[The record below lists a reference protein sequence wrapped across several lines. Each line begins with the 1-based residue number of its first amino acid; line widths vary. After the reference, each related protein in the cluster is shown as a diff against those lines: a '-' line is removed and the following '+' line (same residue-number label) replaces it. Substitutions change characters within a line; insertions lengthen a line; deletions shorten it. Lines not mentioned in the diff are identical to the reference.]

1 MRFQRFSALLLAGC
15 LAMQSPMQ
23 IYGAQASDYKEAA
36 ETSTATVSLGD
47 PAENESSFDMYY
59 AEDAAD
65 MAAAVQTLDDDPS
78 TRITVRTEQ
87 SMEAEI
93 PEGKGVYY
101 DGTYI
106 LQFTSEEE
114 KDAAA
119 SSLKDNGAKVS
130 ADTILTLCGDDTAKE
145 KNAEQTE
152 SAPAKNT
159 ETEYVVSSESA
170 NEGDTQSS
178 TEETEIIESS
188 EEEPAKDDVEAN
200 TEDLSQAGTSET
212 AKEMAAE
219 AVKPDQIAD
228 KIDTGNKEA
237 ADNGLSMET
246 DADTAIVAL
255 IDTGVM
261 DASYV
266 DHEINFT
273 DDTSVTNEHGTRMA
287 KKILDLAAGHAK
299 ILSLKAFNNDGT
311 ATSSNI
317 YAAVQYAM
325 DAGAD
330 YINLSASVADDN
342 VLDPLQNLIQ
352 KACDLGIRVVV
363 SAGNEGKDAA
373 KYFPG
378 CMEDVDTAAS
388 VDTNWS
394 VLTSSNDGTCV
405 NWYAVS
411 DTTSDAAAMVTG
423 MLVRTSFEPQSDEEI
438 RDDMQIVSASYLSKW
453 KDENGKDQNPDSG
466 NIEMDPDQIHV
477 TGGAARW
484 KTAGALATYRF
495 DYTGAVQKWTVPETG
510 EYYFHL
516 FGGTGGYLT
525 KKEADTLGLERL
537 YVTYGR
543 GGETDATVNL
553 KKGDVLYLAVG
564 GSGKV
569 PVVSPQS
576 VTSQSA
582 LTAQGGWN
590 GGGSTSGNGAGSGG
604 GATHVA
610 YKDGLLSSLSD
621 SDLLLVAGGG
631 GGRGSE
637 DDQGIGG
644 IGAGGGESGENALER
659 QKIIALGG
667 TQTDGY
673 KRGVGESASVTRGAG
688 GGGYYGGHA
697 CSVNT
702 YGGAG
707 GSGYINESVVTKGYT
722 TTRGN
727 SYDDG
732 YIVIEYNGK
741 PKSSVTIDAGANGT
755 IYGETMVTKNGTTG
769 DKIALPKPET
779 KESYIQFTG
788 YQIESGD
795 GTIASDGIT
804 FTYGTK
810 PTRIYATY
818 EGTTATLTVTQNEDT
833 AYASV
838 TAKSVSNTKV
848 FLQGTD
854 DLNNVWTNLA
864 QFSLNG
870 KVTQYPSAS
879 LRKYVVNG
887 STGTF
892 TAQIA
897 GTYKFYIA
905 GANGGRDGNFW
916 YGWAKQATA
925 YGGTGAS
932 MTFSAHLN
940 EGDVVK
946 LYSSTKGAN
955 TSSYAKGGSGY
966 RRGGNNTASDTTAG
980 GGGASAIEVNGKVV
994 AVAAGGAGSDW
1005 SMPNPAIS
1013 GHISTDTSC
1022 DIAIMDDTVQSGQAG
1037 GQGGDSR
1044 VDSCAGGGAGWQGG
1058 MTRPNASIYWE
1069 SNNEYCFWSSYWYS
1083 EGTDWA
1089 GSYGGKNGYDA
1100 SAVSDFKLLDEKAQW
1115 AGRNNQIEIIDGN
1128 SRGLSDHF
1136 AIKLNGSL
1144 SEEATWLPVPEWV
1157 ASEFG
1162 TTASSL
1168 SNTLK
1173 GNGIATVSLLQK
1185 DMEEV
1190 PADGKTK
1197 VSVKLTDTV
1206 APGVPTGSYL
1216 SATSD
1221 DYKTQTVSFEKTE
1234 DEGGHYYF
1242 RIQNLTDA
1250 KETSYIS
1257 GFKGWSYITDT
1268 QPDVSDDFVRE
1279 QTKQGKTM
1287 YSDSATVTH
1296 ATQQQTEYMHIA
1308 AVDHAG
1314 NVSDCVTVELPSM
1327 NSYILPATAI
1337 RIYYHSN
1344 LPGKEDEVYTDRRM
1358 IPEGENAYT
1367 VLGYSDTALDQT
1379 SGYKFMGWTENAN
1392 GSGTAYAAGS
1402 SQSASAMNKKD
1413 LYAQWQEQTYNIAF
1427 EKNAADA
1434 KGVMKTLT
1442 GLRAGTETKLPA
1454 NQFTREGFEFAGWSK
1469 KTTGYPQYGDKANV
1483 LDLAEPGQT
1492 ATLYAIWKPAY
1503 TINVFVQDGNSS
1515 SFPSKANYVY
1525 TGYEMPGDQVNAD
1538 TKIKDLALDGYTLVK
1553 TTNAAGQAVSST
1565 ALQVTDTPKNN
1576 VINLYYKG
1584 SAGLVYYSLKTGS
1597 TEYYPGELSHEWL
1610 GTAAAFSSIPA
1621 SEKNGNAVTNA
1632 NGIEKYLKKIPT
1644 DQVDAYLEKQG
1655 GFSSA
1660 DVVWSQYKLA
1670 SDGDYH
1676 VYGFVKHAEV
1686 KVIYHSNFG
1695 TDKTYEETLSA
1706 SSVQDGKPGVILK
1719 NYAETGLPESY
1730 KRFQYWTENADGSG
1744 TAYGTMNATEADQ
1757 KTTSFYP
1764 AYEAKTIHLYAQ
1776 WDENAGFIIEKRD
1789 QETNQLIGGAEFTI
1803 YKADG
1808 TKCMDV
1814 SVGDSGK
1821 SSVFYL
1827 PKGTYRIHETKA
1839 PDGYMLAVK
1848 DMTVESK
1855 ATGYQADD
1863 QKIVSFGVQDQ
1874 KLNGLPSAGGNGRTK
1889 IYLAALLSGACAV
1902 VLIWKIKKKE

>member
-1 MRFQRFSALLLAGC
+1 MRFQRFSAMLLAGC
-15 LAMQSPMQ
+15 LAMQSPVQ
-23 IYGAQASDYKEAA
+23 IYGAQVSDNKEAT
-36 ETSTATVSLGD
+36 ETNAATVSLGD
-47 PAENESSFDMYY
+47 QTEDDSSFDMYY

-78 TRITVRTEQ
+78 TRLTVRTEQ

-106 LQFTSEEE
+106 LQFASEEE
-114 KDAAA
+114 KDAA
-119 SSLKDNGAKVS
+119 SSALEDNGAKVS
-130 ADTILTLCGDDTAKE
+130 ADTVLTICGDGTSEE

-152 SAPAKNT
+152 GAPAKNT
-159 ETEYVVSSESA
+159 ETEYVISPDPSKEEAQDS
-170 NEGDTQSS
+170 N
-178 TEETEIIESS
+178 EETEIIEST
-188 EEEPAKDDVEAN
+188 EEEPAKNETGTKKDE
-200 TEDLSQAGTSET
+200 LSQTGTSEST
-212 AKEMAAE
+212 KETKAE
-219 AVKPDQIAD
+219 EVKPDQIAD
-228 KIDTGNKEA
+228 KIDTDNKEA
-237 ADNGLSMET
+237 ADNGLSMKA
-246 DADTAIVAL
+246 DQDTAIVAL

-261 DASYV
+261 DTSYV

-273 DDTSVTNEHGTRMA
+273 DDLSVTNEHGTRMA
-287 KKILDLAAGHAK
+287 KKILNLADGHAK

-330 YINLSASVADDN
+330 YINLSASVADDES
-342 VLDPLQNLIQ
+342 LDSLQSLIQ

-378 CMEDVDTAAS
+378 CMEDVDTATS

-394 VLTSSNDGTCV
+394 VLTTANDGTCV

-411 DTTSDAAAMVTG
+411 DATSDAAAMVTG
-423 MLVRTSFEPQSDEEI
+423 MLVRTSFEAMP
-438 RDDMQIVSASYLSKW
+438 DDDIKDSMQIVSASYLSKW
-453 KDENGKDQNPDSG
+453 KEENGKDQNPDSG
-466 NIEMDPDQIHV
+466 NIEMDESQTHV
-477 TGGAARW
+477 TGGAAKW

-495 DYTGAVQKWTVPETG
+495 DYTGAVQTWTVPETG

-525 KKEADTLGLERL
+525 RKEADTLGLERL

-553 KKGDVLYLAVG
+553 KNGDVLYLAVG

-569 PVVSPQS
+569 SIEDPKN

-582 LTAQGGWN
+582 LTAEGGWN
-590 GGGSTSGNGAGSGG
+590 GGGSASGNGAGSGG

-610 YKDGLLSSLSD
+610 YKDGLLSSLSV

-673 KRGVGESASVTRGAG
+673 KKGVGESASVTRGAG

-707 GSGYINESVVTKGYT
+707 GSGYINESVVTQGYT

-727 SYDDG
+727 AYDDG
-732 YIVIEYNGK
+732 YIIIEYNGK
-741 PKSSVTIDAGANGT
+741 SKSSVTIDAGTNGT
-755 IYGETMVTKNGTTG
+755 IYGETKVTKNGTTG

-779 KESYIQFTG
+779 KESYIRFTG
-788 YQIESGD
+788 YKIESGD

-810 PTRIYATY
+810 PTNLYATY
-818 EGTTATLTVTQNEDT
+818 EGTTATLTVTQSGDT

-854 DLNNVWTNLA
+854 DLNDVWTNLA

-879 LRKYVVNG
+879 LRQYVVNG

-892 TAQIA
+892 TAKIA

-955 TSSYAKGGSGY
+955 SSSYAKGGSGY

-1005 SMPNPAIS
+1005 SAPSPAIS

-1022 DIAIMDDTVQSGQAG
+1022 DVAIMDDTVKSGSTG

-1058 MTRPNASIYWE
+1058 MTRPNASIYAE
-1069 SNNEYCFWSSYWYS
+1069 YNNEYCFWSSYWYS
-1083 EGTDWA
+1083 EDGTDWPS
-1089 GSYGGKNGYDA
+1089 SYGGKNGYDA
-1100 SAVSDFKLLDEKAQW
+1100 NAVSGFKLLDEKAQW

-1128 SRGLSDHF
+1128 SRGQSDHF

-1162 TTASSL
+1162 TTSSSL

-1185 DMEEV
+1185 DIEEV

-1197 VSVKLTDTV
+1197 VSVKISDTI
-1206 APGVPTGSYL
+1206 APGIPAGSYL

-1242 RIQNLTDA
+1242 RIQDLTDA

-1257 GFKGWSYITDT
+1257 GFKGWYYITDT
-1268 QPDVSDDFVRE
+1268 QSGVSDDFVRE
-1279 QTKQGKTM
+1279 QTKQGKTV

-1296 ATQQQTEYMHIA
+1296 ETQQQTEYMHIA

-1314 NVSDCVTVELPSM
+1314 NVSDCVT
-1327 NSYILPATAI
+1327 
-1337 RIYYHSN
+1337 
-1344 LPGKEDEVYTDRRM
+1344 
-1358 IPEGENAYT
+1358 
-1367 VLGYSDTALDQT
+1367 
-1379 SGYKFMGWTENAN
+1379 
-1392 GSGTAYAAGS
+1392 
-1402 SQSASAMNKKD
+1402 
-1413 LYAQWQEQTYNIAF
+1413 
-1427 EKNAADA
+1427 
-1434 KGVMKTLT
+1434 
-1442 GLRAGTETKLPA
+1442 
-1454 NQFTREGFEFAGWSK
+1454 
-1469 KTTGYPQYGDKANV
+1469 
-1483 LDLAEPGQT
+1483 
-1492 ATLYAIWKPAY
+1492 
-1503 TINVFVQDGNSS
+1503 
-1515 SFPSKANYVY
+1515 
-1525 TGYEMPGDQVNAD
+1525 
-1538 TKIKDLALDGYTLVK
+1538 
-1553 TTNAAGQAVSST
+1553 
-1565 ALQVTDTPKNN
+1565 
-1576 VINLYYKG
+1576 
-1584 SAGLVYYSLKTGS
+1584 
-1597 TEYYPGELSHEWL
+1597 
-1610 GTAAAFSSIPA
+1610 
-1621 SEKNGNAVTNA
+1621 
-1632 NGIEKYLKKIPT
+1632 
-1644 DQVDAYLEKQG
+1644 
-1655 GFSSA
+1655 
-1660 DVVWSQYKLA
+1660 
-1670 SDGDYH
+1670 
-1676 VYGFVKHAEV
+1676 
-1686 KVIYHSNFG
+1686 
-1695 TDKTYEETLSA
+1695 
-1706 SSVQDGKPGVILK
+1706 
-1719 NYAETGLPESY
+1719 
-1730 KRFQYWTENADGSG
+1730 
-1744 TAYGTMNATEADQ
+1744 
-1757 KTTSFYP
+1757 
-1764 AYEAKTIHLYAQ
+1764 
-1776 WDENAGFIIEKRD
+1776 
-1789 QETNQLIGGAEFTI
+1789 
-1803 YKADG
+1803 
-1808 TKCMDV
+1808 
-1814 SVGDSGK
+1814 
-1821 SSVFYL
+1821 
-1827 PKGTYRIHETKA
+1827 
-1839 PDGYMLAVK
+1839 
-1848 DMTVESK
+1848 
-1855 ATGYQADD
+1855 
-1863 QKIVSFGVQDQ
+1863 
-1874 KLNGLPSAGGNGRTK
+1874 
-1889 IYLAALLSGACAV
+1889 
-1902 VLIWKIKKKE
+1902 

>member
-1 MRFQRFSALLLAGC
+1 MRFQRFSAMLLAGC
-15 LAMQSPMQ
+15 LAMQSPVQ
-23 IYGAQASDYKEAA
+23 IYGAQVSDNKEAA
-36 ETSTATVSLGD
+36 ETNAATVSLGNQTED
-47 PAENESSFDMYY
+47 GSSFDMYY

-78 TRITVRTEQ
+78 TRLTVRTEQ

-106 LQFTSEEE
+106 LQFASEEE
-114 KDAAA
+114 KDAA
-119 SSLKDNGAKVS
+119 SSALEDNGAKVS
-130 ADTILTLCGDDTAKE
+130 ADTVLTICGDGTSEE

-152 SAPAKNT
+152 GAPAKNT
-159 ETEYVVSSESA
+159 ETEYVISPDPSKEEAQDSSK
-170 NEGDTQSS
+170 
-178 TEETEIIESS
+178 ETEIIEST
-188 EEEPAKDDVEAN
+188 EEEPAKNETGTKKDE
-200 TEDLSQAGTSET
+200 LSQTGTSEST
-212 AKEMAAE
+212 KETKAE
-219 AVKPDQIAD
+219 EVKPDQIAD
-228 KIDTGNKEA
+228 KIDTDNKEA
-237 ADNGLSMET
+237 ADNGLSMKA
-246 DADTAIVAL
+246 DQDTAIVAL

-261 DASYV
+261 DTSYV

-273 DDTSVTNEHGTRMA
+273 DDLSVTNEHGTRMA
-287 KKILDLAAGHAK
+287 KKILNLADGHAK

-330 YINLSASVADDN
+330 YINLSASVADDES
-342 VLDPLQNLIQ
+342 LDPLQSLIQ

-378 CMEDVDTAAS
+378 CMEDVDTATS

-394 VLTSSNDGTCV
+394 VLKSANDGTCV

-423 MLVRTSFEPQSDEEI
+423 MLVRTSFEAMP
-438 RDDMQIVSASYLSKW
+438 DDDIKDSMQIVSASYLSRW
-453 KDENGKDQNPDSG
+453 KEENGKNQNPGSG
-466 NIEMDPDQIHV
+466 NIEMDEDQTHV
-477 TGGAARW
+477 TGGAAKW
-484 KTAGALATYRF
+484 KTAGALAAYRF
-495 DYTGAVQKWTVPETG
+495 DYTGAVQTWTVPETG

-516 FGGTGGYLT
+516 FGGTGGYLIR
-525 KKEADTLGLERL
+525 KEADTLGLERL

-569 PVVSPQS
+569 SIEDPKN

-582 LTAQGGWN
+582 LTAEGGWN
-590 GGGSTSGNGAGSGG
+590 GGGSASGNGAGSGG

-673 KRGVGESASVTRGAG
+673 KKGVGESASVTRGAG

-707 GSGYINESVVTKGYT
+707 GSGYINESIVTQGYT

-727 SYDDG
+727 AYDDG
-732 YIVIEYNGK
+732 YIIIEYNGK
-741 PKSSVTIDAGANGT
+741 SKSSVTIDAGTNGT
-755 IYGETMVTKNGTTG
+755 IYGETTVTKNGTTG

-788 YQIESGD
+788 YQVESGD

-810 PTRIYATY
+810 PTKLYATY
-818 EGTTATLTVTQNEDT
+818 EGTTATLTVTQSGDT

-854 DLNNVWTNLA
+854 DLNDVWTNLA

-870 KVTQYPSAS
+870 KVTQYPSTS
-879 LRKYVVNG
+879 LRQYVVNG
-887 STGTF
+887 SNGTF
-892 TAQIA
+892 TAKIA

-946 LYSSTKGAN
+946 LYSSTKGASS
-955 TSSYAKGGSGY
+955 SSYAKGGNGY

-1005 SMPNPAIS
+1005 STPSPAIS

-1022 DIAIMDDTVQSGQAG
+1022 DVAIMDDTVQSGQTG

-1058 MTRPNASIYWE
+1058 MTRPNASIYAE
-1069 SNNEYCFWSSYWYS
+1069 YNNEYCFWSSYWYS
-1083 EGTDWA
+1083 ENGTDWPS
-1089 GSYGGKNGYDA
+1089 SYGGKNGYDA
-1100 SAVSDFKLLDEKAQW
+1100 NAVSGFKLLDEKAQW
-1115 AGRNNQIEIIDGN
+1115 AGRNNQIEIVDGN
-1128 SRGLSDHF
+1128 SRGVSDHF

-1162 TTASSL
+1162 TTSSSL

-1197 VSVKLTDTV
+1197 VSVKISDTI
-1206 APGVPTGSYL
+1206 APGVPAGSYL

-1242 RIQNLTDA
+1242 RIQDLTDA

-1257 GFKGWSYITDT
+1257 GFKGWYYITDT
-1268 QPDVSDDFVRE
+1268 QPSVSDDFVRE
-1279 QTKQGKTM
+1279 QTKQGKTV
-1287 YSDSATVTH
+1287 YSDSAAVTH
-1296 ATQQQTEYMHIA
+1296 ETQQQTEYMHIA

-1327 NSYILPATAI
+1327 KSYILPATAL
-1337 RIYYHSN
+1337 RVYYHSN
-1344 LPGKEDEVYTDRRM
+1344 LPGKDDEVYTDRRM
-1358 IPEGENAYT
+1358 VPEGDDAYT
-1367 VLGYSDTALDQT
+1367 VLSYSETALDQT
-1379 SGYKFMGWTENAN
+1379 SGYKFMGWTANAD
-1392 GSGTAYAAGS
+1392 GSGTSYAEGS

-1427 EKNAADA
+1427 DKNAADA
-1434 KGVMKTLT
+1434 KGTMETLT
-1442 GLRAGTETKLPA
+1442 EIKKGIETKLPA
-1454 NQFTREGFEFAGWSK
+1454 NQFTRDGYEFAGWSK
-1469 KTTGYPQYGDKANV
+1469 KTTGYPQYNDEANV

-1553 TTNAAGQAVSST
+1553 TTNAAGQTVSST

-1584 SAGLVYYSLKTGS
+1584 SAGLVYYSLKTGN
-1597 TEYYPGELSHEWL
+1597 TEYYPGELSHKWL

-1621 SEKNGNAVTNA
+1621 SEKDGSSVTNMD
-1632 NGIEKYLKKIPT
+1632 GIEKYLKKIPT
-1644 DQVDAYLEKQG
+1644 GQVDAYLEKQG
-1655 GFSSA
+1655 GLSSA
-1660 DVVWSQYKLA
+1660 DVVWYQYKLA

-1695 TDKTYEETLSA
+1695 TDKTYEETLTA
-1706 SSVQDGKPGVILK
+1706 SSVQDGKPGIILK
-1719 NYAETGLPESY
+1719 NYSETGLPESY

-1744 TAYGTMNATEADQ
+1744 TAYGTMNSTEADK

-1764 AYEAKTIHLYAQ
+1764 SYESKTIHLYAQ
-1776 WDENAGFIIEKRD
+1776 WDENAGFVIEKRD

-1827 PKGTYRIHETKA
+1827 PKGTYRLHETKA
-1839 PDGYMLAVK
+1839 PDGYMLATE
-1848 DMTVESK
+1848 DLTVESK
-1855 ATGYQADD
+1855 VTGYQADD
-1863 QKIVSFGVQDQ
+1863 QKIVSFGVQD
-1874 KLNGLPSAGGNGRTK
+1874 KRLTGLPSAGGNGRTK
-1889 IYLAALLSGACAV
+1889 IYLAALLLSACAAALV
-1902 VLIWKIKKKE
+1902 WKKIRT